1 MIGLGVWLPMLSS
14 GSSKWQLRQI
24 YGSVGWMRGYNQTTT
39 LPWVIVMPLPVHP
52 LTELLS
58 FLDVS
63 GEPYV
68 VFDRQYRVLAANAL
82 YRERTGVDRVVGR
95 YCYEISHHYPVP
107 CDQAGESCPLSRSLS
122 SGQMERVLHLHHTPN
137 GEEYVDIE
145 LTPVR
150 DAGGEIA
157 YFVEKMVA
165 MNHAKGL
172 TAAHGLIGRS
182 PAFQKMLEMVSRVA
196 KSEAV
201 VLLEGESGTGKEL
214 VANALHQSSRRAK
227 GPFTT
232 VDCSGIPETL
242 FESELFGHER
252 GAFTGATSRKQG
264 LVEAASG
271 GTLFLD
277 ELGEIPL
284 TMQVKLL
291 RLLETGTYRRVGSTE
306 IRRADIRV
314 ISATHRSLREMVAR
328 GEFRADLYYR
338 INVFPIVVPAL
349 RERATDIPLL
359 VESLLGRVAPD
370 RPLGVSAEAMQRLV
384 NARYPGNVRELRNW
398 LERASLLCDGDEIGV
413 AHLPMDFD
421 SGCVEESPG
430 GPREAFVQ
438 CNDRVLIEAVGAH
451 HGSRKSLAEK
461 LGMSERTLYRRIAA
475 LRCQGACGIPDRESS
490 PD

>member
-1 MIGLGVWLPMLSS
+1 
-14 GSSKWQLRQI
+14 
-24 YGSVGWMRGYNQTTT
+24 
-39 LPWVIVMPLPVHP
+39 MPPAVHP

-58 FLDVS
+58 FLDSS

-68 VFDRQYRVLAANAL
+68 VFDRQYRVLAANSL
-82 YRERTGVDRVVGR
+82 YRERMGVDRVVGR
-95 YCYEISHHYPVP
+95 CCYEISHHYPVP
-107 CDQAGESCPLSRSLS
+107 CDQAGESCPLARSLS
-122 SGQMERVLHLHHTPN
+122 SGKRERVLHLHHTPS

-150 DAGGEIA
+150 DASGEIA

-172 TAAHGLIGRS
+172 AMAHGLVGRS
-182 PAFQKMLEMVSRVA
+182 PAFQKMLEMMARVA

-214 VANALHQSSRRAK
+214 VANALHQSSSRAK

-277 ELGEIPL
+277 EVGEIPL

-314 ISATHRSLREMVAR
+314 ISATHRSLREMVEQGA
-328 GEFRADLYYR
+328 FRADLYYR

-349 RERATDIPLL
+349 RDRATDIPLL
-359 VESLLGRVAPD
+359 VDSLLGRVAPD
-370 RPLGVSAEAMQRLV
+370 RQLGVSAEAMQRLV
-384 NARYPGNVRELRNW
+384 SGHYPGNVRELRNW
-398 LERASLLCDGDEIGV
+398 LERASLLCDGDEIGL
-413 AHLPMDFD
+413 AHLPTDFRSKD
-421 SGCVEESPG
+421 AGSSETDLGKASVEC
-430 GPREAFVQ
+430 A
-438 CNDRVLIEAVGAH
+438 DRVLMEALGAQQ
-451 HGSRKSLAEK
+451 GSRKELAKK
-461 LGMSERTLYRRIAA
+461 LGMSERTLYRRIGA
-475 LRCQGACGIPDRESS
+475 LRCHGVCGISDQEPMQE
-490 PD
+490 

>member
-1 MIGLGVWLPMLSS
+1 
-14 GSSKWQLRQI
+14 
-24 YGSVGWMRGYNQTTT
+24 
-39 LPWVIVMPLPVHP
+39 MPPAVHP

-58 FLDVS
+58 FLDSS

-68 VFDRQYRVLAANAL
+68 VFDRQYRVLAANSL
-82 YRERTGVDRVVGR
+82 YRERMGVDRVVGR
-95 YCYEISHHYPVP
+95 CCYEISHHYPVP
-107 CDQAGESCPLSRSLS
+107 CDQAGESCPLARSLS
-122 SGQMERVLHLHHTPN
+122 SGKRERVLHLHHTPS

-150 DAGGEIA
+150 DASGEIA

-172 TAAHGLIGRS
+172 AMAHGLVGRS
-182 PAFQKMLEMVSRVA
+182 PAFQKMLEMMTRVG

-214 VANALHQSSRRAK
+214 VANALHQSSSRAK

-277 ELGEIPL
+277 EVGEIPL

-314 ISATHRSLREMVAR
+314 ISATHRSLREMVEQGA
-328 GEFRADLYYR
+328 FRADLYYR

-349 RERATDIPLL
+349 RDRATDIPLL

-370 RPLGVSAEAMQRLV
+370 RALRRPSLGQGRRGGADRRSAA
-384 NARYPGNVRELRNW
+384 G
-398 LERASLLCDGDEIGV
+398 S
-413 AHLPMDFD
+413 
-421 SGCVEESPG
+421 
-430 GPREAFVQ
+430 GPRRRSRLRRPSRHRSGARPRRRGSHPHPARPQ
-438 CNDRVLIEAVGAH
+438 GPTLRRSGDLPTAQPGRALLLQAQALQADRNPLRQARQELPRCRPARLNPTVAQ
-451 HGSRKSLAEK
+451 SL
-461 LGMSERTLYRRIAA
+461 
-475 LRCQGACGIPDRESS
+475 
-490 PD
+490 

>member
-1 MIGLGVWLPMLSS
+1 
-14 GSSKWQLRQI
+14 
-24 YGSVGWMRGYNQTTT
+24 
-39 LPWVIVMPLPVHP
+39 MPPAVHP
-52 LTELLS
+52 LIELLS
-58 FLDVS
+58 FLDSS

-68 VFDRQYRVLAANAL
+68 VFDRQYRILAANSL
-82 YRERTGVDRVVGR
+82 YRERMGVDRVVGR
-95 YCYEISHHYPVP
+95 CCYEISHHYPVP

-122 SGQMERVLHLHHTPN
+122 SGKRERVLHLHHTPS

-150 DAGGEIA
+150 DASGEIA

-172 TAAHGLIGRS
+172 AMAHGLVGRS
-182 PAFQKMLEMVSRVA
+182 PAFQKMLEMMARVA

-214 VANALHQSSRRAK
+214 VANALHQSSSRAK

-277 ELGEIPL
+277 EVGEIPL

-306 IRRADIRV
+306 IRRADLRV
-314 ISATHRSLREMVAR
+314 ISATHRSLREMVEQGA
-328 GEFRADLYYR
+328 FRADLYYR

-349 RERATDIPLL
+349 RDRATDIPLL

-370 RPLGVSAEAMQRLV
+370 RQLGVSAEAMQRLV
-384 NARYPGNVRELRNW
+384 SGHYPGNVRELRNW
-398 LERASLLCDGDEIGV
+398 LERASLLCDGDEIGL
-413 AHLPMDFD
+413 AHLPMDVVSQYAGEP
-421 SGCVEESPG
+421 SGDTLASQVEHTD
-430 GPREAFVQ
+430 Q
-438 CNDRVLIEAVGAH
+438 VLIDALGRH
-451 HGSRKSLAEK
+451 QGSRKKLAEK
-461 LGMSERTLYRRIAA
+461 LGLSERTLYRRIGA
-475 LRCQGACGIPDRESS
+475 LRR
-490 PD
+490 